1 MTPETF
7 EMLLQIFVLLARI
20 IAAGQWACRLVPIWV
35 HHARYWYRYR
45 HESNPHAFV

>member
-20 IAAGQWACRLVPIWV
+20 IAAGQWA
-35 HHARYWYRYR
+35 
-45 HESNPHAFV
+45 